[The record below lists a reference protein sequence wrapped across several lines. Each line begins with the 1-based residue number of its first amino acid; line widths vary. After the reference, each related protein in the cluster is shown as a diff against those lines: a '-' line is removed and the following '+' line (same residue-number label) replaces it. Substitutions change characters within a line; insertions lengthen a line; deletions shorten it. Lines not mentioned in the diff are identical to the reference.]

1 MNDLGLRVCDA
12 LGIDPR
18 WVGRVTIAL
27 DPHEIPL
34 VTVERFAIDEEDEL
48 RLVGVLSEYRLVPID
63 PEDES

>member
-18 WVGRVTIAL
+18 WVGRVTITL
-27 DPHEIPL
+27 DPHEVPL

-48 RLVGVLSEYRLVPID
+48 RLVDLLGEYRLVPIE
-63 PEDES
+63 PEGES